1 MKRTLLL
8 GLVLCGM
15 SMQMYATN
23 DHKGQQQ
30 TINLTPA
37 PHKMTVA
44 SGNFVLPQNVV
55 ILVSGSLSDVTMRD
69 ATNMADYMNKEKLV
83 ASATVSTTAPKATI
97 KLLPASA
104 KANLGNEGYQMSIT
118 PKGIV
123 IKASEPAGFYYGMQS
138 LKKML
143 PVDGVAEF
151 PCVSITDKP
160 RFGYRGFMLD
170 CSRHFW
176 PMQELKK
183 IIDLMAMY
191 KMNVF
196 HWHLTDDQ
204 GWRAEI
210 KKYPKLTT
218 IGATSH
224 NCRITDFENGTYWI
238 NEPYGPFFYTQQQ
251 MRELVA
257 YAAERHIDVLPE
269 VDMPGHFC
277 AAMASYPE
285 FSCNPKGEHTMPTH
299 QGGVWN
305 DVMNVSNPKAVQF
318 VKDIIDELCDIFPY
332 PYFHIGG
339 DECPTKAWED
349 NADCKAL
356 VEKLNLPNFR
366 HLQSRFINEISGYL
380 KQKGRTTVVWN
391 ESVTAKGADLNL
403 VKEHNPL
410 VMSWHPCQE
419 GVRVATDLG
428 LNAIVTEYH
437 AKAPGESGAGGYY
450 INRRPAKSA
459 DVPDGAGHGDDTVE
473 GCYKYVPVPAEL
485 PANQA
490 QLVNG
495 VQATFWCE
503 WVGVPEYLEYLLL
516 PRLCAVAE
524 AGWTPEAGKDYDD
537 FVRRMTLDTKY
548 FDKAGYNYHKH
559 WMK

>member
-1 MKRTLLL
+1 MKKALLIF
-8 GLVLCGM
+8 GLTLCGM
-15 SMQMYATN
+15 SIQMHADATL
-23 DHKGQQQ
+23 
-30 TINLTPA
+30 NLTPA
-37 PHKMTVA
+37 PQQLVA
-44 SGNFVLPQNVV
+44 KKGTLTLPQH
-55 ILVSGSLSDVTMRD
+55 ITISVSPTLTDTTWREAQQF
-69 ATNMADYMNKEKLV
+69 ATYLCNEHHA
-83 ASATVSTTAPKATI
+83 ASAVALRAAKKPIVT
-97 KLLPASA
+97 LLPAAA
-104 KANLGNEGYQMSIT
+104 KAPLGTEGYQMDIT
-118 PKGIV
+118 PRGIT
-123 IKASEPAGFYYGMQS
+123 IKAHATAGFYYGMQS

-143 PVDGVAEF
+143 IAEDGAGLTL
-151 PCVSITDKP
+151 PCVSITDSP

-176 PMQELKK
+176 PMEELKK
-183 IIDLMAMY
+183 IIDIMALY

-210 KKYPKLTT
+210 KKYPRLTT
-218 IGATSH
+218 IGATAA
-224 NCRITDFENGTYWI
+224 NCRLTDFEHGTYWT
-238 NEPYGPFFYTQQQ
+238 NEPYGPYFYTQQQ
-251 MRELVA
+251 MRELVR
-257 YAAERHIDVLPE
+257 YAAERHISVLPE

-277 AAMASYPE
+277 AAMAAYPE
-285 FSCNPKGEHTMPTH
+285 FSCNPKGEHTVPTH

-305 DVMNVSNPKAVQF
+305 DVMNVSNPRAVQF

-339 DECPTKAWED
+339 DECPTTAWEG

-356 VEKLNLPNFR
+356 VEQLGLPNFR

-380 KQKGRTTVVWN
+380 REKGRTTVMWN

-419 GVRVATDLG
+419 GVRTATELG
-428 LNAIVTEYH
+428 LQAIVTEYH
-437 AKAPGESGAGGYY
+437 AKAPGESGWGGYY
-450 INRRPAKSA
+450 INRRPSKAA

-473 GCYKYVPVPAEL
+473 GCYKYIPVPAEL
-485 PANQA
+485 PAAQA
-490 QLVNG
+490 SRVSG

-516 PRLCAVAE
+516 PRLIAVAE
-524 AGWTPEAGKDYDD
+524 AGWTPEARKDYDD
-537 FVRRMTLDTKY
+537 FIRRMTLDTRF
-548 FDKAGYNYHKH
+548 FDRAGYNYHRH